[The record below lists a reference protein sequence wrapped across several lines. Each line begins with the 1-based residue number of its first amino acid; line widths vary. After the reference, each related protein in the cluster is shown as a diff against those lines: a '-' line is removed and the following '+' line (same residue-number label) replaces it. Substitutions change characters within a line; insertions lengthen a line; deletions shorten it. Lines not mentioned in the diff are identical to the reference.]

1 MARNTSVTLG
11 EHFSQFVDEQIKDGR
26 FSNVSEVVRAGLRLL
41 EDSETKQRAL
51 RAALLAGEASGP
63 AVPLDWDEFLAR
75 KRAAHRDVT
84 EVVPFLAVADMRAS
98 LAFYVDGLG
107 FSEEARWVDEGVLRW
122 CRLRLGGASLM
133 LQQFRT
139 SGHDAR
145 RFASNKGEGVVLCFF
160 CADAVA
166 FYRAVC
172 EQGIAATEPQVGNAM
187 WVTELIDPDGYRL
200 LFESPTDV
208 PEETR
213 LSRIP

>member
-1 MARNTSVTLG
+1 MS
-11 EHFSQFVDEQIKDGR
+11 D
-26 FSNVSEVVRAGLRLL
+26 VS
-41 EDSETKQRAL
+41 
-51 RAALLAGEASGP
+51 
-63 AVPLDWDEFLAR
+63 
-75 KRAAHRDVT
+75 
-84 EVVPFLAVADMRAS
+84 EVVPFLAVGDMPAS

-107 FSEEARWVDEGVLRW
+107 FAMEGKWVDDGVLRW

-145 RFASNKGEGVVLCFF
+145 RFGDDKGEGVVLCFF

-166 FYRAVC
+166 FHRAVR
-172 EQGIAATEPQVGNAM
+172 ERGLDATEPQVGNAM
-187 WVTELIDPDGYRL
+187 WVTEMIDPDGYRL

-213 LSRIP
+213 LSQIR

>member
-11 EHFSQFVDEQIKDGR
+11 EHFSDFVDVQIKDGR

-41 EDSETKQRAL
+41 EDAETKQRAL
-51 RAALLAGEASGP
+51 REALLAGEASGP
-63 AVPLDWDEFLAR
+63 AVSLDWDEFLAR
-75 KRAAHRDVT
+75 KRAEHRDVT

-107 FSEEARWVDEGVLRW
+107 FAMEGKWVDDGVLRW
-122 CRLRLGGASLM
+122 CRLRRGGASLM

-145 RFASNKGEGVVLCFF
+145 RFGDNKGEGVVLCFF

-166 FYRAVC
+166 LYRAVC
-172 EQGIAATEPQVGNAM
+172 ERGLAATEPQVGNAM
-187 WVTELIDPDGYRL
+187 WVTELTDPDGYRL

-208 PEETR
+208 PEETK
-213 LSRIP
+213 LSQI